1 MKKTLIL
8 ASLLGALSLNAG
20 VVKIS
25 SNITSDYNMTSDNTY
40 ILTDVIF
47 VTNGATLSI
56 QEGTIIRGE
65 PKSASAYDPGTL
77 VIARDGQIDAEG
89 SPANPIIFTTAAVVD
104 GNGDYDTTID
114 YSTNVDY
121 TGKTFLDS
129 DPADNPLTA
138 GVGYTTTANSTSHI
152 GTPGGKYSF
161 DGDLGSNEHR
171 GMWGGIIVLGNA
183 PTNCM
188 ELFTTISLVADEND
202 VEPGEPGYI
211 TTQAATGV
219 VDGDTAVAAV
229 LNDPFEGFI
238 EGLDPATYGELGVYG
253 GGNPNDSSGTIK
265 YVRIAHGGTN
275 IGADNEINGLTMG
288 GVGFGTKLEYVEV
301 YCNNDDGFEWFGGT
315 VNSRYLVSLYN
326 NDDSFDI
333 DEGFTGLGQF
343 WFSLQ
348 IDDGQ
353 NGDHGGEHDGVN
365 GNMDNLDLGSLNGV
379 AITGTGDNGI
389 GIPVAYPTIYN
400 ATYINSGS
408 GDQSL
413 KFEDS
418 FGCDYYN
425 SIFVVNSQ
433 GRFNDVGSNMHDRIA
448 VGDCNYVNNS
458 VIYNSSSV
466 SNTSRK
472 VTDANDVDPGDPGYV
487 TTYDSDFNS
496 SLNTSLTGN
505 GNVFTETNPL
515 NNALG
520 NQRVNVDPRATGAAP
535 SGVELAPV
543 SATFFI
549 AASYAGAFNPTETSM
564 WTDDWTVF
572 DANHA
577 LPTASR

>member
-8 ASLLGALSLNAG
+8 ASLIGALSLNADII
-20 VVKIS
+20 KIS

-65 PKSASAYDPGTL
+65 PKSASQYDPGTL
-77 VIARDGQIDAEG
+77 VISRDGQIDAEG

-114 YSTNVDY
+114 YSTDVDY
-121 TGKTFLDS
+121 TGKTFVDS
-129 DPADNPLTA
+129 DPANSPLSP

-161 DGDLGSNEHR
+161 DSDLGSNEHR

-188 ELFTTISLVADEND
+188 ELFTST
-202 VEPGEPGYI
+202 
-211 TTQAATGV
+211 
-219 VDGDTAVAAV
+219 VDGDSGVASV
-229 LNDPFEGFI
+229 LDDPFEGFI

-265 YVRIAHGGTN
+265 YVAIRHGGTN

-379 AITGTGDNGI
+379 EITGTGDDGI

-425 SIFVVNSQ
+425 SIFVVNAQ
-433 GRFNDVGSNMHDRIA
+433 GRFNDVGSNMDNRIA
-448 VGDCNYVNNS
+448 IGDCNYVNNS
-458 VIYNSSSV
+458 VIYNSTTV
-466 SNTSRK
+466 SNN
-472 VTDANDVDPGDPGYV
+472 AA
-487 TTYDSDFNS
+487 
-496 SLNTSLTGN
+496 LNTSLAGN
-505 GNVFTETNPL
+505 GNVFTATNPL

-520 NQRVNVDPRATGAAP
+520 NQRENVDPRATGAAP

-549 AASYAGAFNPTETSM
+549 SASYAGAFNPQETAM
-564 WTDDWTVF
+564 WTDGWTVF

-577 LPTASR
+577 LPIASR

>member
-1 MKKTLIL
+1 
-8 ASLLGALSLNAG
+8 
-20 VVKIS
+20 
-25 SNITSDYNMTSDNTY
+25 
-40 ILTDVIF
+40 
-47 VTNGATLSI
+47 
-56 QEGTIIRGE
+56 
-65 PKSASAYDPGTL
+65 
-77 VIARDGQIDAEG
+77 
-89 SPANPIIFTTAAVVD
+89 
-104 GNGDYDTTID
+104 
-114 YSTNVDY
+114 
-121 TGKTFLDS
+121 
-129 DPADNPLTA
+129 
-138 GVGYTTTANSTSHI
+138 
-152 GTPGGKYSF
+152 
-161 DGDLGSNEHR
+161 
-171 GMWGGIIVLGNA
+171 MWGGIIVLGNA

-188 ELFTTISLVADEND
+188 ELFTST
-202 VEPGEPGYI
+202 
-211 TTQAATGV
+211 
-219 VDGDTAVAAV
+219 VDGDSGVASV
-229 LNDPFEGFI
+229 LDDPFEGFI
-238 EGLDPATYGELGVYG
+238 EGLDPTTYGELGVYG

-379 AITGTGDNGI
+379 EITGTGDDGI

-433 GRFNDVGSNMHDRIA
+433 GRFNDVGSNMGNRIA
-448 VGDCNYVNNS
+448 IGDCDYVNNS
-458 VIYNSSSV
+458 VVFNSTTV
-466 SNTSRK
+466 SNN
-472 VTDANDVDPGDPGYV
+472 AA
-487 TTYDSDFNS
+487 
-496 SLNTSLTGN
+496 LNTSLAGN
-505 GNVFTETNPL
+505 GNVFTATNPL

-520 NQRVNVDPRATGAAP
+520 NQRVNVDPRATSAAP
-535 SGVELAPV
+535 SGVTLAPV

-549 AASYAGAFNPTETSM
+549 SASYAGAFNPQETAM

>member
-1 MKKTLIL
+1 MKKIILI
-8 ASLLGALSLNAG
+8 ASLLGALTLNAG
-20 VVKIS
+20 IVKIS
-25 SNITSDYNMTSDNTY
+25 SNITTDTNFTADNDY

-47 VTNGATLSI
+47 VTNGATLTI
-56 QEGTIIRGE
+56 QPGTIVRGE
-65 PKSASAYDPGTL
+65 PKSDGAYDPGTL
-77 VIARDGQIDAEG
+77 VIARDGQINAEG
-89 SPANPIIFTTAAVVD
+89 SSDFPIIFTSAAVLD
-104 GNGDYDTTID
+104 SNGDYDTTID
-114 YSTNVDY
+114 YATDVDY
-121 TGKTFLDS
+121 TGKTFVDS
-129 DPADNPLTA
+129 DPANSPLSP
-138 GVGYTTTANSTSHI
+138 GLGYVTTPNSTSHI
-152 GTPGGKYSF
+152 GEEGGKYSF
-161 DGDLGSNEHR
+161 DDDLGSNENR
-171 GMWGGIIVLGNA
+171 GMWGGIVVLGNA

-188 ELFTTISLVADEND
+188 ELFGST
-202 VEPGEPGYI
+202 
-211 TTQAATGV
+211 
-219 VDGDTAVAAV
+219 VDGDSGVASV
-229 LNDPFEGFI
+229 LDDPFEGFI
-238 EGLDPATYGELGVYG
+238 EGLEPATYGELGVYG

-265 YVRIAHGGTN
+265 YVAIRHGGTN
-275 IGADNEINGLTMG
+275 LGADNEINGLTMG
-288 GVGFGTKLEYVEV
+288 GVGYGTKLEFVEV

-379 AITGTGDNGI
+379 VLSGTGDNGI

-433 GRFNDVGSNMHDRIA
+433 GRFNDVGSNMFNRIA
-448 VGDCNYVNNS
+448 AGDCNYVNNS
-458 VIYNSSSV
+458 VIYNSTSV
-466 SNTSRK
+466 SNTSFVK
-472 VTDANDVDPGDPGYV
+472 DGVAEASFND
-487 TTYDSDFNS
+487 
-496 SLNTSLTGN
+496 SLNTSLLGN

-515 NNALG
+515 NNPLG

-549 AASYAGAFNPTETSM
+549 SASYAGAFNPQETAM

-577 LPTASR
+577 LPIASR

>member
-20 VVKIS
+20 VIKIS

-65 PKSASAYDPGTL
+65 PKSASQYDPGTL
-77 VIARDGQIDAEG
+77 VISRDGQIDAEG

-114 YSTNVDY
+114 YSTDVDY

-129 DPADNPLTA
+129 DPADSPLTA
-138 GVGYTTTANSTSHI
+138 GVGYTTTAGSTSHI
-152 GTPGGKYSF
+152 GTAGGKYSF
-161 DGDLGSNEHR
+161 DSDLGSNEHR

-188 ELFTTISLVADEND
+188 ELFTST
-202 VEPGEPGYI
+202 
-211 TTQAATGV
+211 
-219 VDGDTAVAAV
+219 VDGDSGVASV
-229 LNDPFEGFI
+229 LDDPFEGFI
-238 EGLDPATYGELGVYG
+238 EGLDPTTYGELGVYG

-379 AITGTGDNGI
+379 EISGTGDDGI

-433 GRFNDVGSNMHDRIA
+433 GRFNDVGSNMENRIA
-448 VGDCNYVNNS
+448 IGDCNYVNNS
-458 VIYNSSSV
+458 VVFNSTTV
-466 SNTSRK
+466 SNN
-472 VTDANDVDPGDPGYV
+472 AA
-487 TTYDSDFNS
+487 
-496 SLNTSLTGN
+496 LNTSLAGN
-505 GNVFTETNPL
+505 GNVFTATNPL
-515 NNALG
+515 NNTLG
-520 NQRVNVDPRATGAAP
+520 NQRVNVDPRATSAAP
-535 SGVELAPV
+535 SGVTLAPV

-549 AASYAGAFNPTETSM
+549 SASYAGAFNPQETAM

-577 LPTASR
+577 IPTASR